1 MIGTNLATAEVVDN
15 TEPENGRTELNSWE
29 AAQVYHQ
36 AGYEPIPLKPGT
48 KQPAVKDW
56 QTATFK
62 DLAMLWC
69 QRSLFG
75 DPQPGVGLRLPDL
88 VVVDVEGPATP
99 HASDPTSFVGTTPV
113 VARTPSGG
121 RYFFYRRDNEI
132 RSKIK
137 APPGIEVLTTRCF
150 VAVSPTPGYEWE
162 DGALEALLKG
172 TLPGFSVVR
181 RLVERK
187 PARIQTSARVA
198 PQRAK
203 RIQVFVA
210 AHETTV
216 SDVLTAGLRAIVE
229 K

>member
-1 MIGTNLATAEVVDN
+1 MSTNQATAEVVETN
-15 TEPENGRTELNSWE
+15 TEPEDGRAELTSWE
-29 AAQVYHQ
+29 AALMYHQ
-36 AGYEPIPLKPGT
+36 ARYAPIPLKPGT

-56 QTATFK
+56 QTAAFN
-62 DLAMLWC
+62 DLAMVWR
-69 QRSLFG
+69 QRSFWDL
-75 DPQPGVGLRLPDL
+75 QPGVGLRLSDL
-88 VVVDVEGPATP
+88 VVIDVEGAAKP
-99 HASDPTSFVGTTPV
+99 HAGDPAPFVGTTPV

-121 RYFFYRRDNEI
+121 RHFFYRRDSEI

-181 RLVERK
+181 RLVETK
-187 PARIQTSARVA
+187 PARIQTSARIA
-198 PQRAK
+198 PQRAT
-203 RIQVFVA
+203 RAQVFVA
-210 AHETTV
+210 AHDTTV
-216 SDVLTAGLRAIVE
+216 GDVLTAGLGAIVE